1 MEPLQA
7 VIHAKESAEDDLLKH
22 PHVTGV
28 AVGYKYVAGKRTDQ
42 VSIQVFVKE
51 KKKAVPKGQL
61 IPAEINGIPTD
72 VIQRTFELHPA
83 SKKVI
88 DLQPMADTGTYSPV
102 QGGVSIGPCRVVNGS
117 IFAGTLGVPVRDHTT
132 GNPLLLSN
140 FHVMCIDNGWSVG
153 DQMTQPSRID
163 TGSCPTN
170 VVGTLL
176 RAALTSSVDGAVC
189 TLSGRGSSCS
199 IVDIGTVNGTNTAT
213 LNMAVR
219 KRGRTT
225 GLTYGSVDSVS
236 LSVNVDYGDGIGTK
250 TLTNQIGL
258 VPDKNHNPMFGDHG
272 DSGSVVVDGNNKVVG
287 LYFAGSS
294 DGTGVANPI
303 AAVLAALNIDLC
315 ISKVLVKEIKE
326 AKREKI
332 EVKEK
337 IEIKERKNEKIEIK
351 EAKLE
356 KIEVKEK
363 SEIIEHGQK
372 TILDGPG
379 PKLIVE
385 NPINPI
391 NPVDP
396 VNPGIGALEQR
407 VSQLETVFGALSA
420 FIGSELRPDLSTGA
434 LTNETDALKTSR
446 QLQQQAAD
454 AARAKAEFDNKG
466 CC

>member
-7 VIHAKESAEDDLLKH
+7 VIHAKESAEEELLKH

-28 AVGYKYVAGKRTDQ
+28 AVGYKYVGGKRTDQ

-51 KKKAVPKGQL
+51 KKKAVPKGQM
-61 IPAEINGIPTD
+61 IPSEINGIPTD
-72 VIQRTFELHPA
+72 VIQRTYELHPA

-88 DLQPMADTGTYSPV
+88 DVSPMADTGTYNPV

-132 GNPLLLSN
+132 GNTLLLSN
-140 FHVMCIDNGWSVG
+140 FHVMCIDNGWNVG

-163 TGSCPTN
+163 TGTCPTD

-176 RAALTSSVDGAVC
+176 RATLTSSVDGAVC

-225 GLTYGSVDSVS
+225 GLTYGTVDSIS
-236 LSVNVDYGDGIGTK
+236 LSVNVNYGDGIGTK

-258 VPDKNHNPMFGDHG
+258 VPDTTHNAMFGDHG
-272 DSGSVVVDGNNKVVG
+272 DSGSVVVDANNKVVG

-303 AAVLAALNIDLC
+303 AAVLSALNIDMC
-315 ISKVLVKEIKE
+315 VSKSLVKDIKDGKHE
-326 AKREKI
+326 KIERKEVKNEKI

-337 IEIKERKNEKIEIK
+337 NEIKERKPEKVE
-351 EAKLE
+351 L
-356 KIEVKEK
+356 KEK
-363 SEIIEHGQK
+363 SEIIEHGPK
-372 TILDGPG
+372 SIIDNPG
-379 PKLIVE
+379 PKAIVDTPV
-385 NPINPI
+385 NPV

-396 VNPGIGALEQR
+396 GLTALEQR
-407 VSQLETVFGALSA
+407 VAQLEAVFGTLSA
-420 FIGSELRPDLSTGA
+420 FIGSELRPDLTAGA
-434 LTNETDALKTSR
+434 LANETDAQKTSR
-446 QLQQQAAD
+446 ELQQQAAD
-454 AARAKAEFDNKG
+454 AMQAKTAFDNKG

>member
-7 VIHAKESAEDDLLKH
+7 VIHAKESAEEELLKH

-28 AVGYKYVAGKRTDQ
+28 AVGYKYVGGKRTDQ

-51 KKKAVPKGQL
+51 KKKAVPKGQM
-61 IPAEINGIPTD
+61 IPSEINGIPTD
-72 VIQRTFELHPA
+72 VIQRTYELHPA

-88 DLQPMADTGTYSPV
+88 DVSPMADTGTYNPV

-132 GNPLLLSN
+132 GNTLLLSN
-140 FHVMCIDNGWSVG
+140 FHVMCIDNGWNVG

-163 TGSCPTN
+163 TGTCPTD

-176 RAALTSSVDGAVC
+176 RATLTSSVDGAVC

-225 GLTYGSVDSVS
+225 GLTYGTVDSIS
-236 LSVNVDYGDGIGTK
+236 LSVNVNYGDGIGAK

-258 VPDKNHNPMFGDHG
+258 VPDTTHNAMFGDHG
-272 DSGSVVVDGNNKVVG
+272 DSGSVVVDANNKVVG

-303 AAVLAALNIDLC
+303 AAVLSALNIDMC
-315 ISKVLVKEIKE
+315 VSKSLVKDIKDGKHE
-326 AKREKI
+326 KIERKEVKNEKI

-337 IEIKERKNEKIEIK
+337 NEIKERK
-351 EAKLE
+351 LE
-356 KIEVKEK
+356 KVELKEK
-363 SEIIEHGQK
+363 SEIIEHGPK
-372 TILDGPG
+372 SIVDNPG
-379 PKLIVE
+379 PKAIVDTPV
-385 NPINPI
+385 NPV

-396 VNPGIGALEQR
+396 GLTALEQR
-407 VSQLETVFGALSA
+407 VAQLEAVFGTLSA
-420 FIGSELRPDLSTGA
+420 FIGSELRPDLTAGA
-434 LTNETDALKTSR
+434 LANETDAQKTSR
-446 QLQQQAAD
+446 ELQQQAAD
-454 AARAKAEFDNKG
+454 AMQAKTAFDNKG

>member
-7 VIHAKESAEDDLLKH
+7 VIHAKESAEEELLKH

-28 AVGYKYVAGKRTDQ
+28 AVGYKYVGGKRTDQ

-51 KKKAVPKGQL
+51 KKKAVPKGQM
-61 IPAEINGIPTD
+61 IPSEINGIPTD
-72 VIQRTFELHPA
+72 VIQRTYELHPA

-88 DLQPMADTGTYSPV
+88 DVSPMADTGTYNPV

-132 GNPLLLSN
+132 GNTLLLSN
-140 FHVMCIDNGWSVG
+140 FHVMCIDNGWNVG

-163 TGSCPTN
+163 TGTCPTD

-176 RAALTSSVDGAVC
+176 RATLTSSVDGAVC

-225 GLTYGSVDSVS
+225 GLTYGTVDSIS
-236 LSVNVDYGDGIGTK
+236 LSVNVNYGDGIGAK

-258 VPDKNHNPMFGDHG
+258 VPDTTHNAMFGDHG
-272 DSGSVVVDGNNKVVG
+272 DSGSVVVDANNKVVG

-303 AAVLAALNIDLC
+303 AAVLSALNIDMC
-315 ISKVLVKEIKE
+315 VSKSLVKDIKDGKHE
-326 AKREKI
+326 KIERKEVKNEKI

-337 IEIKERKNEKIEIK
+337 NEIKERK
-351 EAKLE
+351 LE
-356 KIEVKEK
+356 KVELKEK
-363 SEIIEHGQK
+363 SEIIEHGPK
-372 TILDGPG
+372 SIIDNPG
-379 PKLIVE
+379 PKAIVDTPV
-385 NPINPI
+385 NPV

-396 VNPGIGALEQR
+396 GLTALEQR
-407 VSQLETVFGALSA
+407 VAQLEAVFGTLSA
-420 FIGSELRPDLSTGA
+420 FIGSELRPDLTAGA
-434 LTNETDALKTSR
+434 LANETDAQKTSR
-446 QLQQQAAD
+446 ELQQQAAD
-454 AARAKAEFDNKG
+454 AMQAKTAFDNKG

>member
-7 VIHAKESAEDDLLKH
+7 VIHAKESAEEELLKH

-28 AVGYKYVAGKRTDQ
+28 AVGYKYVGGKRTDQ

-51 KKKAVPKGQL
+51 KKKAVPKGQM
-61 IPAEINGIPTD
+61 IPSEINGIPTD
-72 VIQRTFELHPA
+72 VIQRTYELHPA

-88 DLQPMADTGTYSPV
+88 DVSPMADTGTYNPV

-132 GNPLLLSN
+132 GNTLLLSN
-140 FHVMCIDNGWSVG
+140 FHVMCIDNGWNVG

-163 TGSCPTN
+163 TGTCPTD

-176 RAALTSSVDGAVC
+176 RATLTSSVDGAVC

-225 GLTYGSVDSVS
+225 GLTYGTVDSIS
-236 LSVNVDYGDGIGTK
+236 LSVNVNYGDGIGTK

-258 VPDKNHNPMFGDHG
+258 VPDTTHNAMFGDHG
-272 DSGSVVVDGNNKVVG
+272 DSGSVVVDANNKVVG

-303 AAVLAALNIDLC
+303 AAVLSALNIDMC
-315 ISKVLVKEIKE
+315 VSKSLVKDIKDGKHE
-326 AKREKI
+326 KIERKEVKNEKI

-337 IEIKERKNEKIEIK
+337 NEIKERK
-351 EAKLE
+351 LE
-356 KIEVKEK
+356 KVELKEK
-363 SEIIEHGQK
+363 SEIIEHGPK
-372 TILDGPG
+372 SIIDNPG
-379 PKLIVE
+379 PKAIVDTPV
-385 NPINPI
+385 NPV

-396 VNPGIGALEQR
+396 GLTALEQR
-407 VSQLETVFGALSA
+407 VAQLEAVFGTLSA
-420 FIGSELRPDLSTGA
+420 FIGSELRPDLTAGA
-434 LTNETDALKTSR
+434 LANETDAQKTSR
-446 QLQQQAAD
+446 ELQQQAAD
-454 AARAKAEFDNKG
+454 AMQAKTAFDNKG